1 MATFVVKSNLNVTVS
16 VIKNAPDDMQF
27 VYVINTAIWYCLLV
41 IYQHNCN
48 SLLYASWQHQ
58 TCSLQIHCLKC
69 STGGLIKLLL
79 YILFEKYIYI
89 LALEMASPGN
99 QHCVDCIGTLACVVR
114 ATVGCPSVC
123 LSRQLQQSFDSYMPL
138 AAASGQRQ
146 CCDPRRIDADFYRE
160 RKCASSGSPG
170 WPFPTTTTTTTV

>member
-1 MATFVVKSNLNVTVS
+1 M
-16 VIKNAPDDMQF
+16 
-27 VYVINTAIWYCLLV
+27 
-41 IYQHNCN
+41 
-48 SLLYASWQHQ
+48 
-58 TCSLQIHCLKC
+58 
-69 STGGLIKLLL
+69 KLLP

-160 RKCASSGSPG
+160 RKCAD
-170 WPFPTTTTTTTV
+170 TTGTVPVPRAGHFQC